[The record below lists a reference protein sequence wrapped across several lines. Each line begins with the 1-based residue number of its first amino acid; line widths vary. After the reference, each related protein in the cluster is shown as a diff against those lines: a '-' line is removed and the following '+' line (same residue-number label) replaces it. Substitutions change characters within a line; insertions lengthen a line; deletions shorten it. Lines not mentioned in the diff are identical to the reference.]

1 MSGLFSAL
9 VAMAFTSVVTSAKVG
24 ATLGA
29 LLGAA
34 VAYVLVGRVLREQ
47 GARPGPTGVRRLA
60 TASCLVWALVLPIAL
75 GSAGLLWGL
84 ARGLG
89 NVVEGPVST
98 TVRATTHTWLARA
111 NGLRAGVLGRYPLAK
126 RLSEGELM
134 TVVRA
139 APEWTAEILDPSQ
152 ASVALPDGDGGRVPP
167 QALALVR
174 EELHRLIGSHG
185 AWLVP
190 ELERLRARA
199 QGTAANRPTLQE
211 TIEALVAPSVFHDA
225 AMTIRAKVGRY
236 VRLLALGALGLSAV
250 LAGAVWLAWRKLVRA
265 AAKLGAAAAD
275 EASGPAPPAEAAGG

>member
-9 VAMAFTSVVTSAKVG
+9 VAMAFTSVVTFAKVG
-24 ATLGA
+24 AVVGA

-34 VAYVLVGRVLREQ
+34 AAYLLVGRVLREQ
-47 GARPGPTGVRRLA
+47 GRAPGPLSVRRLA
-60 TASCLVWALVLPIAL
+60 TACCLVWALVLPLAL

-111 NGLRAGVLGRYPLAK
+111 NGVRSGVLARYPLAK

-139 APEWTAEILDPSQ
+139 APEWTAEILDPNQ
-152 ASVALPDGDGGRVPP
+152 ASVELHDGDGGRVPP
-167 QALALVR
+167 QALALAR

-185 AWLVP
+185 AWVVP
-190 ELERLRARA
+190 ELERLRSRA
-199 QGTAANRPTLQE
+199 QGAAANRPTLQE
-211 TIEALVAPSVFHDA
+211 TIEAMVAPSVFHDA
-225 AMTIRAKVGRY
+225 AMTIRSKVGRY
-236 VRLLALGALGLSAV
+236 VRLLALGALGLSAL

-265 AAKLGAAAAD
+265 MAPAK
-275 EASGPAPPAEAAGG
+275 PAPPAAETPPGAEAAGG